1 MQPLIAR
8 GYLLLDFASKIW
20 NATSQTYSQ
29 LDNDAQAYEIWK
41 KVHDTKQ
48 HDMFVA

>member
-1 MQPLIAR
+1 MQPWIAR

-29 LDNDAQAYEIWK
+29 LDNDAQAYEIRK

>member
-1 MQPLIAR
+1 
-8 GYLLLDFASKIW
+8 
-20 NATSQTYSQ
+20 

-48 HDMFVA
+48 RDMFVA